1 MIRNHPIDTNKV
13 SDLKSIHKSLE
24 DFIRKL
30 NKLATEQDNFLVKKM
45 CDNLTDDLNKE
56 EYRITVVG
64 QFSSGKSTFI
74 NALIGCDILPH
85 GVSETT
91 ATITYIHNVKED
103 DELIGKAVV
112 VFRDDKTETISI
124 KENSSA
130 LVDYLTTTS
139 AKCNVATD
147 IRHVDLYVHFK
158 GIDAKLV
165 IIDTPGL
172 EGVAEGLRDITLEEV
187 QHSDASICLFHTR
200 GLSDSDIP
208 FFDYLRKF
216 QSQLFFVLNGT
227 DNLKESEG
235 LTYEGAL
242 DTFKEQIK
250 KYIYEG
256 NTYPEYVFAVSSM
269 YALASKDHNM
279 KRVTDSDAQDLN
291 DDMRKEYWLKSHF
304 EALQSSLFA
313 YLSQSRLKVMFYE
326 QIAGSLQRIV
336 SDAISGRQQVLS
348 LYQAKKEELPQ
359 ERELKFL
366 LLQIDKN
373 SPTNSYNLQTSM
385 KAQIGDIE
393 QEIKEFCK
401 GSLAQRANSLKKEIN
416 ALSNFEDF
424 DKYVKK
430 TLPCSVSAYWSLLCN
445 QTETKITHRLDD
457 VLNDLLGQIP
467 RLLPQFSYTNIN
479 GRNQWNVSLTEQVD
493 TNVASNTR
501 SERIKQDIENL
512 KLQLKEKNSQLQI
525 VKEQENNISQK
536 DASIQQVQ
544 QSMRSELRSIGNR
557 PAYRHWTRQHK
568 VKHHFLFII
577 PYYDIETIDCNNQRE
592 INAWENKERKIKDK
606 YNKELKMLNEQR
618 ERLESLLNG
627 ASSNLVNTQINLIEN
642 RKASKEQELKK
653 ALEEEERNRR
663 IARSE
668 TLRKYK
674 NQLAIEVDRQL
685 NTEWPITINQDIR
698 RNLDGNKGKMW
709 SIVAKQYE
717 QAMDNCKKK
726 IAVALQKLAC
736 NNDSDE
742 KRNIASL
749 SNHITR
755 LNNLSKQISIIE
767 HELSKS

>member
-1 MIRNHPIDTNKV
+1 MIRNHSIDTNKV

-250 KYIYEG
+250 KYIYEE

-445 QTETKITHRLDD
+445 QTETKISHRLDD

-479 GRNQWNVSLTEQVD
+479 GRNQWNVSLTEKVD

-501 SERIKQDIENL
+501 SERIKQDIESL
-512 KLQLKEKNSQLQI
+512 KLQLKEKNSKLQI

-557 PAYRHWTRQHK
+557 PAYRHWTKQHK
-568 VKHHFLFII
+568 VKRHFLFII
-577 PYYDIETIDCNNQRE
+577 PYYDTETIYCDNQSE
-592 INAWENKERKIKDK
+592 INAWENKKRKIKDK
-606 YNKELKMLNEQR
+606 YNKELKMLNEQKG
-618 ERLESLLNG
+618 RLESLLNG

>member
-1 MIRNHPIDTNKV
+1 MNRNHPKDTNKV
-13 SDLKSIHKSLE
+13 SDLKIVHKSLE
-24 DFIRKL
+24 DLIRKL
-30 NKLATEQDNFLVKKM
+30 NKLATDQDNFLVKKM

-74 NALIGCDILPH
+74 NALIGRDILPH

-103 DELIGKAVV
+103 DERLGKAMV
-112 VFRDDKTETISI
+112 VFRDDKTETVSI
-124 KENSSA
+124 KDNSSA

-139 AKCNVATD
+139 AKCDVATD

-158 GIDAKLV
+158 GVDAKLV

-172 EGVAEGLRDITLEEV
+172 EGVAEGLREITLEEV

-208 FFDYLRKF
+208 FFEYLRKF

-235 LTYEGAL
+235 LTYDGAL
-242 DTFKEQIK
+242 NTFKEQIK

-256 NTYPEYVFAVSSM
+256 KTYPEYVFAISSM
-269 YALASKDHNM
+269 YALAAKDHNI
-279 KRVTDSDAQDLN
+279 KRVTDSDTQDLD
-291 DDMRKEYWLKSHF
+291 DDMRKEYWQKSHF
-304 EALQSSLFA
+304 ETLQSSLFA

-326 QIAGSLQRIV
+326 QIASSLQNIV

-359 ERELKFL
+359 ERELKSL
-366 LLQIDKN
+366 LQQIDKN
-373 SPTNSYNLQTSM
+373 SPANTYNLQTSM

-393 QEIKEFCK
+393 QEIKGFCK
-401 GSLAQRANSLKKEIN
+401 GSLAQRVDSLKKEIN
-416 ALSNFEDF
+416 GLSNFEDY

-430 TLPCSVSAYWSLLCN
+430 TLPRAVSAYWSLLCN
-445 QTETKITHRLDD
+445 QTETKISHRLDD

-467 RLLPQFSYTNIN
+467 RLLPQFTYTNIN
-479 GRNQWNVSLTEQVD
+479 GRNQWNVNLKEKVD
-493 TNVASNTR
+493 TNVSSNTR
-501 SERIKQDIENL
+501 SERIKQDIEDL
-512 KLQLKEKNSQLQI
+512 EHQLKEKNSQLQK
-525 VKEQENNISQK
+525 VKVQESNISQK
-536 DASIQQVQ
+536 DASIQQVK

-557 PAYRHWTRQHK
+557 PAYRHWTKERK
-568 VKHHFLFII
+568 VKHHILFII
-577 PYYDIETIDCNNQRE
+577 PYYDTETIDCDNQYE
-592 INAWENKERKIKDK
+592 INAWENKERQIKDK

-618 ERLESLLNG
+618 ARLESLLNG
-627 ASSNLVNTQINLIEN
+627 SSSNLVNTQINLIEN

-653 ALEEEERNRR
+653 TLEEEERNRR

-668 TLRKYK
+668 TLRRYK
-674 NQLAIEVDRQL
+674 NQLSIEVDRQL
-685 NTEWPITINQDIR
+685 STEWPVTINQDIR
-698 RNLDGNKGKMW
+698 RNLDGNKEKMW

-717 QAMDNCKKK
+717 QAMDSCKKK
-726 IAVALQKLAC
+726 IAVALQKLSS

-742 KRNIASL
+742 QRSIASL
-749 SNHITR
+749 SNHITQ
-755 LNNLSKQISIIE
+755 LNDISKQISTIE

>member
-1 MIRNHPIDTNKV
+1 MIRNHSIDTNKV

-250 KYIYEG
+250 KYIYEE

-445 QTETKITHRLDD
+445 QTEIKISHRLDD

-479 GRNQWNVSLTEQVD
+479 GRNQWNVSLTEKVD

-501 SERIKQDIENL
+501 SERIKQDIESL
-512 KLQLKEKNSQLQI
+512 KLQLKEKNSKLQI

-557 PAYRHWTRQHK
+557 PAYRHWTKQHK
-568 VKHHFLFII
+568 VKRHFLFII
-577 PYYDIETIDCNNQRE
+577 PYYDTETIYCDNQSE
-592 INAWENKERKIKDK
+592 INAWENKKRKIKDK
-606 YNKELKMLNEQR
+606 YNKELKMLNEQKG
-618 ERLESLLNG
+618 RLESLLNG

-736 NNDSDE
+736 NIDSDE

>member
-1 MIRNHPIDTNKV
+1 MNHNHPIDTNKV

-24 DFIRKL
+24 DLIRKL
-30 NKLATEQDNFLVKKM
+30 NNLATEQDNFLVKKM

-74 NALIGCDILPH
+74 NALIGRDILPH

-313 YLSQSRLKVMFYE
+313 YLSQSRLKVMFYK

-424 DKYVKK
+424 DKFVKK

-445 QTETKITHRLDD
+445 QTETKISHRLDD

-479 GRNQWNVSLTEQVD
+479 GRNQWNVSLTEKVD

-512 KLQLKEKNSQLQI
+512 KLQLKEKNSKLQI

-577 PYYDIETIDCNNQRE
+577 PYYETETIYCDNQSE
-592 INAWENKERKIKDK
+592 INAWENKKRKIKDK

-618 ERLESLLNG
+618 GRLESLLNG

-668 TLRKYK
+668 TLRRYK

-755 LNNLSKQISIIE
+755 LNNISKQISIIE

>member
-1 MIRNHPIDTNKV
+1 MNRNHPKDTNKV
-13 SDLKSIHKSLE
+13 SDLKIVHKSLE
-24 DFIRKL
+24 DLIRKL
-30 NKLATEQDNFLVKKM
+30 NKLATDQDNFLVKKM

-74 NALIGCDILPH
+74 NALIGRDILPH

-103 DELIGKAVV
+103 DERLGKAMV
-112 VFRDDKTETISI
+112 VFRDDKTETVSI
-124 KENSSA
+124 KDNSSA

-139 AKCNVATD
+139 AKCDVATD

-158 GIDAKLV
+158 GVDAKLV

-172 EGVAEGLRDITLEEV
+172 EGVAEGLREITLEEV

-208 FFDYLRKF
+208 FFEYLRKF

-235 LTYEGAL
+235 LTYDGAL
-242 DTFKEQIK
+242 NTFKEQIK

-256 NTYPEYVFAVSSM
+256 KTYPEYVFAISSM
-269 YALASKDHNM
+269 YALAAKDHNI
-279 KRVTDSDAQDLN
+279 KRVTDSDTQDLD
-291 DDMRKEYWLKSHF
+291 DDMRKEYWQKSHF
-304 EALQSSLFA
+304 ETLQSSLFA

-326 QIAGSLQRIV
+326 QIASSLQNIV

-359 ERELKFL
+359 ERELKSL
-366 LLQIDKN
+366 LQQIDKN
-373 SPTNSYNLQTSM
+373 SPANTYNLQTSM

-393 QEIKEFCK
+393 QEIKGFCK
-401 GSLAQRANSLKKEIN
+401 GSLAQRVDSLKKEIN
-416 ALSNFEDF
+416 GLSNFEDY

-430 TLPCSVSAYWSLLCN
+430 TLPRAVSAYWSLLCN
-445 QTETKITHRLDD
+445 QTETKISHRLDD

-467 RLLPQFSYTNIN
+467 RLLPQFTYTNIN
-479 GRNQWNVSLTEQVD
+479 GRNQWNVNLKEKVD
-493 TNVASNTR
+493 TNVSSNTR
-501 SERIKQDIENL
+501 SERIKQDIEDL
-512 KLQLKEKNSQLQI
+512 EHQLKEKNSQLQK
-525 VKEQENNISQK
+525 VKVQESNISQK
-536 DASIQQVQ
+536 DASIQQVK

-557 PAYRHWTRQHK
+557 PAYRHWTKERK
-568 VKHHFLFII
+568 VKHHILFII
-577 PYYDIETIDCNNQRE
+577 PYYDTETIDCDNQYE
-592 INAWENKERKIKDK
+592 INAWENKERQIKDK

-618 ERLESLLNG
+618 ARLESLLNG
-627 ASSNLVNTQINLIEN
+627 SSSNLVNTQINLIEN

-653 ALEEEERNRR
+653 TLEEEERNRR

-668 TLRKYK
+668 TLRRYK
-674 NQLAIEVDRQL
+674 NQLSIEVDRQL
-685 NTEWPITINQDIR
+685 NTEWPVTINQDIR
-698 RNLDGNKGKMW
+698 RNLDGNKEKMW

-717 QAMDNCKKK
+717 QAMDSCKKK
-726 IAVALQKLAC
+726 ITVALQKLSS

-742 KRNIASL
+742 QRSIASL
-749 SNHITR
+749 SNHITQ
-755 LNNLSKQISIIE
+755 LNDISKQISTIE

>member
-1 MIRNHPIDTNKV
+1 MIRNHSIDTNKV

-250 KYIYEG
+250 KYIYEE

-445 QTETKITHRLDD
+445 QTETKISHRLDY

-479 GRNQWNVSLTEQVD
+479 GRNQWNVSLTEKVD

-501 SERIKQDIENL
+501 SERIKQDIESL
-512 KLQLKEKNSQLQI
+512 KLQLKEKNSKLQI

-557 PAYRHWTRQHK
+557 PAYRHWTKQHK
-568 VKHHFLFII
+568 VKRHFLFII
-577 PYYDIETIDCNNQRE
+577 PYYDTETIYCDNQSE
-592 INAWENKERKIKDK
+592 INAWENKKRKIKDK
-606 YNKELKMLNEQR
+606 YNKELKMLNEQKG
-618 ERLESLLNG
+618 RLESLLNG

-726 IAVALQKLAC
+726 IAVALQKLVC

-755 LNNLSKQISIIE
+755 LNNLSKQIRIIE

>member
-1 MIRNHPIDTNKV
+1 MIRNHSIDTNKV

-74 NALIGCDILPH
+74 NALIGRDILPH

-200 GLSDSDIP
+200 GLSNSDIP

-242 DTFKEQIK
+242 DTFKKQIK

-256 NTYPEYVFAVSSM
+256 NTYPEYVFAISSM

-445 QTETKITHRLDD
+445 QTETKISHRLDD

-479 GRNQWNVSLTEQVD
+479 GRNQWNVSLTEKVD

-501 SERIKQDIENL
+501 SERIKQDIESL
-512 KLQLKEKNSQLQI
+512 KLQLKEKNSKLQI

-557 PAYRHWTRQHK
+557 PAYRHWTKQHK
-568 VKHHFLFII
+568 VKRHFLFII
-577 PYYDIETIDCNNQRE
+577 PYYDTETIYCDNQSE
-592 INAWENKERKIKDK
+592 INAWENKKRKIKDK
-606 YNKELKMLNEQR
+606 YNKELKMLNEQKG
-618 ERLESLLNG
+618 RLESLLNG

-698 RNLDGNKGKMW
+698 RNLDGNKEKMW

-717 QAMDNCKKK
+717 QATDNCKKK
-726 IAVALQKLAC
+726 IAVALQKLAY

-749 SNHITR
+749 SNHITQ
-755 LNNLSKQISIIE
+755 LNNISKQISIIE

>member
-479 GRNQWNVSLTEQVD
+479 GRSQWNVSLTEQVD

-642 RKASKEQELKK
+642 RKVSKEQELKK

-726 IAVALQKLAC
+726 IAVALQKLVC

-755 LNNLSKQISIIE
+755 LNNLSKQIRIIE

>member
-1 MIRNHPIDTNKV
+1 MNRNHSKDTNKV
-13 SDLKSIHKSLE
+13 SDLKTVHKSLE
-24 DFIRKL
+24 DLIRKL
-30 NKLATEQDNFLVKKM
+30 NKLATDQDNFLVKKM

-74 NALIGCDILPH
+74 NALIGRDILPH

-103 DELIGKAVV
+103 DERLGKAMV
-112 VFRDDKTETISI
+112 VFRDDKTETVSI
-124 KENSSA
+124 KGNSSA

-147 IRHVDLYVHFK
+147 IRHVDLYIHFK

-200 GLSDSDIP
+200 GLSGSDIP
-208 FFDYLRKF
+208 FFEYLRKF

-235 LTYEGAL
+235 LTYDGAL
-242 DTFKEQIK
+242 NTFKEQIK

-256 NTYPEYVFAVSSM
+256 KTYPEYVFAVSSM
-269 YALASKDHNM
+269 YALAAKDHNI
-279 KRVTDSDAQDLN
+279 KRVTDSDTQDL
-291 DDMRKEYWLKSHF
+291 DDDIRKEYWQKSHF
-304 EALQSSLFA
+304 ETLQSSLFA

-326 QIAGSLQRIV
+326 QIASSLQNIV

-359 ERELKFL
+359 ERELKSL
-366 LLQIDKN
+366 LQQIDKN
-373 SPTNSYNLQTSM
+373 SPANTYNLQTSM

-393 QEIKEFCK
+393 QEIKGFCK
-401 GSLAQRANSLKKEIN
+401 GSLAQRVDSLKKEIN
-416 ALSNFEDF
+416 GLSNFEDY

-430 TLPCSVSAYWSLLCN
+430 TLPSAVSAYWSLLCN
-445 QTETKITHRLDD
+445 QTETKISHRLDD

-479 GRNQWNVSLTEQVD
+479 GRNQWNVSLKEKVD
-493 TNVASNTR
+493 TNVASNMR

-512 KLQLKEKNSQLQI
+512 NLQLKEKNSQLQT
-525 VKEQENNISQK
+525 VKVQENNISQK

-557 PAYRHWTRQHK
+557 PAYRHWTKERK
-568 VKHHFLFII
+568 VKHHILFII
-577 PYYDIETIDCNNQRE
+577 PYYDTEIIDCDNQYE
-592 INAWENKERKIKDK
+592 INAWENKVSQIKDK

-618 ERLESLLNG
+618 ARLESLLNG
-627 ASSNLVNTQINLIEN
+627 SSSNLVNTQINLIEN

-653 ALEEEERNRR
+653 TLEEEERNRR

-668 TLRKYK
+668 TLRRYK
-674 NQLAIEVDRQL
+674 NQLSIEVDRQL
-685 NTEWPITINQDIR
+685 NTEWPVTINQDIR
-698 RNLDGNKGKMW
+698 RNLDGNKEKMW

-717 QAMDNCKKK
+717 QAMDSCKKK
-726 IAVALQKLAC
+726 IAVALQKLSS

-742 KRNIASL
+742 QRSIASL
-749 SNHITR
+749 NNHITQ
-755 LNNLSKQISIIE
+755 LNDISKQITNIE

>member
-1 MIRNHPIDTNKV
+1 MIRNHSIDTNKV

-250 KYIYEG
+250 KYIYEE

-445 QTETKITHRLDD
+445 QTETKISHRLDD

-479 GRNQWNVSLTEQVD
+479 GRNQWNVSLTEKVD

-501 SERIKQDIENL
+501 SERIKQDIESL
-512 KLQLKEKNSQLQI
+512 KLQLKEKNSKLQI

-544 QSMRSELRSIGNR
+544 QSMRSELSSIGNR
-557 PAYRHWTRQHK
+557 PAYRHWTKQHK
-568 VKHHFLFII
+568 VKRHFLFII
-577 PYYDIETIDCNNQRE
+577 PYYDTETIYCDNQSE
-592 INAWENKERKIKDK
+592 INAWENKKRKIKDK
-606 YNKELKMLNEQR
+606 YNKELKMLNEQKG
-618 ERLESLLNG
+618 RLESLLNG